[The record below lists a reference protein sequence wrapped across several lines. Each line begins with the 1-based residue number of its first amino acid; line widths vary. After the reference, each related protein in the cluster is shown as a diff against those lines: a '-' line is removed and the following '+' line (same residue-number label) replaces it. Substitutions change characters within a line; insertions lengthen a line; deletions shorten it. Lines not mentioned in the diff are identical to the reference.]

1 MILLANLK
9 QFASKNKLI
18 FCLFLLCQISAILII
33 FFTMGVYQNYSE
45 SKVQNQKLPDGL
57 YDEMTGE
64 KYDENDSSYLLYEL
78 SYKNT
83 KDNPLRAGT
92 VKAFYRELIECIP
105 DKLDGLGTNCT
116 FDLNS
121 ISFPNE
127 EFDEDKADPMLI
139 YINFG
144 YSFKN
149 GKISSAV
156 AYEDYKTGGW
166 WKSGRFFTEEE
177 FTSDKKICVADV
189 ESIKESTVF
198 DKTLKYNKK
207 NKKYYITL
215 NNIKYEVIGEYQNL
229 SSIKIPFEAV
239 DDDFYII
246 DTLVFKLNTPLTKNE
261 FAQIKQIYLKYF
273 SDRQADLPEIAVSD
287 PEQIRFYNTNL
298 IIAIVVALLVSVN
311 LILLFKYVLITRRKE
326 LAVLRI
332 TGATVN
338 KVRRLYI
345 LEIMIISVV
354 LFILSTFIFD
364 IFIKDIVISHYEYAY
379 VVYSLKNYSVTFLLY
394 ISVIYIILNILIY
407 SHIKKTPISLLRGGD
422 KKWFLN

>member
-9 QFASKNKLI
+9 QFVSKNKLI

-45 SKVQNQKLPDGL
+45 SKIQDQKHTEGL

-64 KYDENDSSYLLYEL
+64 KLDEDDSDYLFYQL
-78 SYKNT
+78 SYENT

-92 VKAFYRELIECIP
+92 VKAFYRELIECLP
-105 DKLDGLGTNCT
+105 GKLDGLGTNCT

-121 ISFPNE
+121 ISFPDE

-144 YSFKN
+144 YIFAN
-149 GKISSAV
+149 GKINGNTD
-156 AYEDYKTGGW
+156 YEDLKTRGW
-166 WKSGRFFTEEE
+166 WKSGRYFTEEE
-177 FTSDKKICVADV
+177 YAGNKKVCIADV
-189 ESIKESTVF
+189 DSIKESTVF
-198 DKTLKYNKK
+198 DKTLKYDKK

-215 NNIKYEVIGEYQNL
+215 NNIKYEVIGEYQYL
-229 SSIKIPFEAV
+229 GCVAIPFEAI
-239 DDDFYII
+239 DDDFYVI
-246 DTLVFKLNTPLTKNE
+246 DTLGFKLNTLPTNNE
-261 FAQIKQIYLKYF
+261 VAKIKQIYLKYF

-287 PEQIRFYNTNL
+287 PEQIKFYNTNL

-422 KKWFLN
+422 KK

>member
-1 MILLANLK
+1 MIILKNLK
-9 QFASKNKLI
+9 QFAFKNKLI
-18 FCLFLLCQISAILII
+18 FCLFLLCQILAISII

-45 SKVQNQKLPDGL
+45 SKIQDQKHTDGL

-64 KYDENDSSYLLYEL
+64 KYDENDPSYLLYEL

-92 VKAFYRELIECIP
+92 VKAFYRELIECIS
-105 DKLDGLGTNCT
+105 DKLDGCGTNCT

-121 ISFPNE
+121 INFPDE
-127 EFDEDKADPMLI
+127 EFDEDKADPMQI

-149 GKISSAV
+149 GKITCDGE
-156 AYEDYKTGGW
+156 YEDYKADGW
-166 WKSGRFFTEEE
+166 WKGGRWYTEEE
-177 FTSDKKICVADV
+177 YTSDKKVCIADV
-189 ESIKESTVF
+189 DSIKESTVF
-198 DKTLKYNKK
+198 DKTLKYDKK

-215 NNIKYEVIGEYQNL
+215 NNIEYEVIGEYQYL
-229 SSIKIPFEAV
+229 GCIAIPFEAI
-239 DDDFYII
+239 DDDFYVIN
-246 DTLVFKLNTPLTKNE
+246 TLVFKLNTLPTNNE
-261 FAQIKQIYLKYF
+261 VAKIKQIYLKYF

-287 PEQIRFYNTNL
+287 PEQIKFYNTNL
-298 IIAIVVALLVSVN
+298 IIAIVVALLVSIN

-326 LAVLRI
+326 LAALRI

-422 KKWFLN
+422 KK

>member
-9 QFASKNKLI
+9 QFASKNRLV
-18 FCLFLLCQISAILII
+18 FSLFLLCQISAVLIL
-33 FFTMGVYQNYSE
+33 FFSMGVYQNYSE
-45 SKVQNQKLPDGL
+45 SKIQDQKHTDGL
-57 YDEMTGE
+57 YDEITG
-64 KYDENDSSYLLYEL
+64 KKLDEDDSDYLFYQL
-78 SYKNT
+78 SYENT

-121 ISFPNE
+121 INFLDE

-144 YSFKN
+144 YIFKN

-177 FTSDKKICVADV
+177 YTSDKKICVADV

-207 NKKYYITL
+207 NKKYYIIL

-239 DDDFYII
+239 DDDFYVI
-246 DTLVFKLNTPLTKNE
+246 DTLGFKLNTLPTNNE
-261 FAQIKQIYLKYF
+261 VAKIKQIYLKYF
-273 SDRQADLPEIAVSD
+273 SDRQVDLPEIAVSD
-287 PEQIRFYNTNL
+287 PEQIKFYNTNL
-298 IIAIVVALLVSVN
+298 FIAIIVALLVSIN

-326 LAVLRI
+326 LAILRI

-354 LFILSTFIFD
+354 LFILSTLIFD
-364 IFIKDIVISHYEYAY
+364 VFIKDIVLSHYEYAY
-379 VVYSLKNYSVTFLLY
+379 VVYSLKNYFVTFLLY

-407 SHIKKTPISLLRGGD
+407 SHIKKTPISLLKGGD
-422 KKWFLN
+422 KK